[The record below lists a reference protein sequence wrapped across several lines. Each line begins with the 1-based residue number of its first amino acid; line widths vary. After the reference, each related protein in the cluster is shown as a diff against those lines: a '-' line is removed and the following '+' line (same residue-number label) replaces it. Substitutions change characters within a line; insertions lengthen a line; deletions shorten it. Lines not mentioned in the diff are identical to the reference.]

1 MCTQFTLE
9 VVLWSFFA
17 LFQDKTPLE
26 MCVGFGLKLPDFDMI
41 PFVKNRVYSEINHA
55 RTIVPYNVMFDKRN
69 FLILCNQNVF
79 RNLVWCFIVEIR
91 AR

>member
-26 MCVGFGLKLPDFDMI
+26 MCVGFGLKLLDFDMI
-41 PFVKNRVYSEINHA
+41 PFVKNRVYSEINDA
-55 RTIVPYNVMFDKRN
+55 QTIVPYNVMFDKRN
-69 FLILCNQNVF
+69 FLILCNNKV
-79 RNLVWCFIVEIR
+79 
-91 AR
+91 AS